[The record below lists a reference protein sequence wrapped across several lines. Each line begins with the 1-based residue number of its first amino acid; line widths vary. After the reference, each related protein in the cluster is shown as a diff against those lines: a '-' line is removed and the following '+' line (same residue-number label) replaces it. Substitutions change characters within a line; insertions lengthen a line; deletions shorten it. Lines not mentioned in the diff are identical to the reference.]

1 MAATIEGLFSRLK
14 FVAATLLL
22 GASSAHAWSTIDVMS
37 AISCNADLNREF
49 YQQKLTQYYGKI
61 LRNEGSA
68 YWYKGKDSLY
78 GSTIREIFVSS
89 GPPYLFVGVVLEAP
103 PTEVAE
109 AIRTARFAPANMFFD
124 EKKQQMGGFRRP
136 SDGLARAEVRQSFLH
151 RDAGRPL
158 DCPNIPLRVRASLG
172 CVWPAPHPANR
183 CPW

>member
-1 MAATIEGLFSRLK
+1 MEYNGATFEECMAATIEGLFSRLK

-37 AISCNADLNREF
+37 AISCNADMNREF
-49 YQQKLTQYYGKI
+49 YQQKMTQYYGKI

-109 AIRTARFAPANMFFD
+109 AIRTSRFAPANMFFD
-124 EKKQQMGGFRRP
+124 EKNNRWVG
-136 SDGLARAEVRQSFLH
+136 SDGRQMVWHEQKYAKVFCIGM
-151 RDAGRPL
+151 RDGR
-158 DCPNIPLRVRASLG
+158 
-172 CVWPAPHPANR
+172 
-183 CPW
+183 